1 MIHYHYKS
9 KYNQSRMSSPAEIHL
24 MPCSTLKSP
33 WYYCWLLTAQ
43 VSHMAGWSEAF
54 PIANIGTCSLLSPNQ
69 LHIAIAL

>member
-1 MIHYHYKS
+1 
-9 KYNQSRMSSPAEIHL
+9 

-43 VSHMAGWSEAF
+43 VSHMAGWSEAL